1 MKRMLGSLDLSMWI
15 VHRQASLFRKDQLK
29 TLLINMV
36 IQKLKHKG
44 ERKVAR
50 NREDRAEDKNSNRK
64 ALVNLRKKMKGGKE
78 EELKEDEGRRQVKI

>member
-1 MKRMLGSLDLSMWI
+1 MKRMLGSLDLSMLI
-15 VHRQASLFRKDQLK
+15 VRRQASLFRKDQLK
-29 TLLINMV
+29 TLLINIL
-36 IQKLKHKG
+36 IQKLKHKE

>member
-1 MKRMLGSLDLSMWI
+1 ML
-15 VHRQASLFRKDQLK
+15 
-29 TLLINMV
+29 
-36 IQKLKHKG
+36 IQKLKQKE

>member
-1 MKRMLGSLDLSMWI
+1 MWI
-15 VHRQASLFRKDQLK
+15 VRRQASLFRKDQLK
-29 TLLINMV
+29 TLLINIL
-36 IQKLKHKG
+36 IQKLKHKE

>member
-1 MKRMLGSLDLSMWI
+1 ML
-15 VHRQASLFRKDQLK
+15 
-29 TLLINMV
+29 

-44 ERKVAR
+44 ESKVAR

>member
-1 MKRMLGSLDLSMWI
+1 MKRMLGSLDLSMLI
-15 VHRQASLFRKDQLK
+15 VRRQASLFRKDQLK
-29 TLLINMV
+29 TLLINML
-36 IQKLKHKG
+36 IQKLKHKE